1 MNVCAELSEVI
12 LACESAYESD
22 MYKVDSLIKVADMQ
36 RQCAINDADLA
47 YMKEAAEEEID
58 AMYESANEK
67 FVEKVKAAANK
78 AKEAV
83 KKFFADLIA
92 KVKSLHASIAQK
104 ISKLNV
110 KNPFVSRR
118 KVDAPNKRVIKDVQ
132 KAYEKF
138 QNALNKL
145 ALRAAAGDDIDSAD
159 VSEIYSD
166 FNKEFE
172 AAMKSEQMTVAEC
185 VAYAQKATEE
195 ASSVLSK
202 IEAGSASAMDEVAK
216 RSEKADSPDKASI
229 FSQIISAISRAAQK
243 AGSAIAS
250 IPGKVAGAVGKG
262 VDKNAKDE
270 APVEESVEDTQD
282 TAEELTEESA
292 IDDLEKIFSLD
303 LEELL
308 KGE

>member
-1 MNVCAELSEVI
+1 
-12 LACESAYESD
+12 
-22 MYKVDSLIKVADMQ
+22 
-36 RQCAINDADLA
+36 
-47 YMKEAAEEEID
+47 
-58 AMYESANEK
+58 
-67 FVEKVKAAANK
+67 
-78 AKEAV
+78 
-83 KKFFADLIA
+83 
-92 KVKSLHASIAQK
+92 
-104 ISKLNV
+104 
-110 KNPFVSRR
+110 
-118 KVDAPNKRVIKDVQ
+118 
-132 KAYEKF
+132 
-138 QNALNKL
+138 
-145 ALRAAAGDDIDSAD
+145 
-159 VSEIYSD
+159 
-166 FNKEFE
+166 
-172 AAMKSEQMTVAEC
+172 MKSEQMTVSEC

-195 ASSVLSK
+195 ASSALAK
-202 IEAGSASAMDEVAK
+202 IESGSASAMDEVAK

-282 TAEELTEESA
+282 TTEGLTEESA